1 LLIRR
6 ERKSQLNRLDGARF
20 YRPETL
26 FNRLLWFIFLSIVSL
41 GCPKRV
47 ETGRLGA
54 AIDPKEVL
62 DLTSKVEG
70 QVLSI
75 KGEGRLRVE
84 APGSKGAPQVF
95 VAAARPAFLRFEVLG
110 FFGQP
115 EAILVSNGKSFAL
128 LQNDQRKYFRGPA
141 SPENISRLLPVV
153 LPGPELVRILLGAA
167 PRGAA
172 EDYSAQPLDDGQ
184 VVLVTLSGGQH
195 NQKLWIRQRDDRVLK
210 SEVRGPVSYDLLFE
224 DFQAKGPINFPHKIT
239 LFASSASA
247 VLELRYREVG
257 VNVDLEPSLFK
268 LTPPEGANVI
278 DLDENGRPRSSAL

>member
-1 LLIRR
+1 V
-6 ERKSQLNRLDGARF
+6 
-20 YRPETL
+20 
-26 FNRLLWFIFLSIVSL
+26 FNSLLWFIFLSIVFL

-70 QVLSI
+70 QVLSV
-75 KGEGRLRVE
+75 KGEGRLRVQ
-84 APGSKGAPQVF
+84 AAASKGSPQVF

-115 EAILVSNGKSFAL
+115 EAILVSNGQTFAL
-128 LQNDQRKYFRGPA
+128 LQNDQRKYFHGPA

-153 LPGPELVRILLGAA
+153 LPGPELVSILLGSA
-167 PRGAA
+167 PRGPA
-172 EDYSAQPLDDGQ
+172 EDDSGQLLDDGQ
-184 VVLVTLSGGQH
+184 VVLVTLSAAQRT
-195 NQKLWIRQRDDRVLK
+195 QKLWVRQSDHRVLK
-210 SEVRGPVSYDLLFE
+210 SEVRGPVNYDLLFE
-224 DFQAKGPINFPHKIT
+224 DFQPKGAIDFPHKIT

-247 VLELRYREVG
+247 VLELRYSEAG

-268 LTPPEGANVI
+268 LAPPEGAKVI
-278 DLDENGRPRSSAL
+278 ELDENGQVVASAL

>member
-1 LLIRR
+1 M
-6 ERKSQLNRLDGARF
+6 
-20 YRPETL
+20 
-26 FNRLLWFIFLSIVSL
+26 FNRLLWFIFLSIASL

-47 ETGRLGA
+47 ETGRFGA

-70 QVLSI
+70 LVLSI

-84 APGSKGAPQVF
+84 APGSKGSPQVF

-115 EAILVSNGKSFAL
+115 EAILVSNGKTFAL

-141 SPENISRLLPVV
+141 SPENISRLLPLVLPGVV
-153 LPGPELVRILLGAA
+153 LPGPELVSILLGAA

-172 EDYSAQPLDDGQ
+172 EDYSAQALDDGQ
-184 VVLVTLSGGQH
+184 IVLVTLSGGQRS
-195 NQKLWIRQRDDRVLK
+195 QKLWIRNTDDRVLK

-224 DFQAKGPINFPHKIT
+224 EFQPAGAINFPHKIT
-239 LFASSASA
+239 LFASSASGA
-247 VLELRYREVG
+247 LELRYREVG

-278 DLDENGRPRSSAL
+278 ELDENGRQRSSAL